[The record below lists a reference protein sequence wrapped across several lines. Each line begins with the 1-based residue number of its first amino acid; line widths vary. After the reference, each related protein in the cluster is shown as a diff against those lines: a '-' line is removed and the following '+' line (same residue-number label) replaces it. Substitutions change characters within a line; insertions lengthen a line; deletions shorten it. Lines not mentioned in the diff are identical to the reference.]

1 MGSSPT
7 HSRSASAA
15 APEESPAPATIEE
28 RKPGASN
35 RRPGNP
41 NRRRRFLV
49 DKRAQLHSVALVGL
63 LTVGL
68 LVPVNLSL
76 HVIRSWTTAEIAA
89 DAPQAALKLDEQN
102 RVERQRVLLGSVILL
117 LAVLALTTLRT
128 HKTAGAAF
136 KIRKSIVQLHA
147 GKYGFKSVLRRGD
160 RLPKLEQALN
170 ELSDVLLE
178 RSNRIVTELERVASA
193 ADRISSPVESHEVGE
208 MLRQMAA
215 KERLNRAS

>member
-15 APEESPAPATIEE
+15 APEESPAPAIEE

-35 RRPGNP
+35 WRPGHP
-41 NRRRRFLV
+41 NRRRRFIV

-76 HVIRSWTTAEIAA
+76 HVIRSWTTAEIAT
-89 DAPQAALKLDEQN
+89 DAPQAAFKLDEQN

-117 LAVLALTTLRT
+117 LAVLALTILRT

-136 KIRKSIVQLHA
+136 KIRKSIAQLHA
-147 GKYGFKSVLRRGD
+147 GKYGFKSVLRLDD

-170 ELSDVLLE
+170 ELSCVLLE
-178 RSNRIVTELERVASA
+178 RSNRIVTELEHVASA

-215 KERLNRAS
+215 KERLNRSS